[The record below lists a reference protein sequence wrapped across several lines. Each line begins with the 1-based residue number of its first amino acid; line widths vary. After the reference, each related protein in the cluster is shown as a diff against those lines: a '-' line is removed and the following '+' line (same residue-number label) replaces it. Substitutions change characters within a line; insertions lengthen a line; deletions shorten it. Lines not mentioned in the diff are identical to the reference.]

1 MSVGCLAAS
10 LTEQLAPI
18 SAALGLYD
26 KCIKCQ
32 AHLLGASQ
40 TRWHQQQTGS
50 STLSFS
56 IMPDSPKW
64 WLIGTI
70 KILTPLLN
78 LFPFCFTADHSSPLE
93 GACETW
99 AHYAWPDRV
108 GAAAWAGRGP
118 HTPPKSRAASGR
130 RHFGHAL
137 ACRIVRTGPRRSLR
151 GLDPRAVDVTFLF
164 FCPRGD
170 GAEIS

>member
-1 MSVGCLAAS
+1 MFVGCLAAS

-18 SAALGLYD
+18 SAAWGLYD
-26 KCIKCQ
+26 KCINCQ

-50 STLSFS
+50 GTLSFS
-56 IMPDSPKW
+56 IMPDSLKW

-70 KILTPLLN
+70 KVLTPLLN

-99 AHYAWPDRV
+99 ADYAWSDRV
-108 GAAAWAGRGP
+108 GAAAWARRGP
-118 HTPPKSRAASGR
+118 HTSPSPGWRRPPTFRSCVSLSDRSNGASATAPRPWPESGR
-130 RHFGHAL
+130 R
-137 ACRIVRTGPRRSLR
+137 
-151 GLDPRAVDVTFLF
+151 DPF
-164 FCPRGD
+164 FFFYPRGD